1 MNLLLIIQF
10 ILPFIAF
17 SASLLFK
24 NHQEKLISRTVTV
37 SAAIQLVVSIVQG
50 LLFLISSKQFIQF
63 NLLNIYKTSDFEFR
77 LDTYYDV
84 FTGIFTT
91 ITAFILFIVLQF
103 SRTYMHRESG
113 FKRFFNHLMLFNAG
127 LNVLFLAGNFETF
140 FLGWEIVGICS
151 FLLIAF
157 YRERYLPVRNAM
169 KVLSF
174 YRIGDVA
181 LLGAV
186 WFSHHVFEQNISFH
200 QLLDSA
206 KLVSFLQSHP
216 IQSVFIGFLF
226 TQAAMVKSAQFPFFN
241 WLPRAMEGPTVSSAI
256 FYGSLS
262 AHIGVYTLIRT
273 QAIWS
278 TIPAVQLFIVVIGII
293 TVLMTYLT
301 TLVQSTAK
309 TQIAYATITQIG
321 LMFIEIGMGWYV
333 FASIHFALH
342 ALLRTYQ
349 LLISPSVLSYLVHL
363 KMFDGETQ
371 TPKWLQRLPERI
383 KYTLYWLSV
392 KEWNLDQ
399 LWYQQV
405 WKRFKQLG
413 NALQI
418 LRNPVAEIT
427 FVLLVLVAGLG
438 YFILP
443 ASYFLQYQ
451 FISWFYAVSAL
462 CLVLIAWTERK
473 SALRAWVYIVL
484 CQLFFVLSIIEQ
496 HTFDWMQ
503 VALYLS
509 GTIGAFLGGMYSLQK
524 VRSIENSINLNS
536 FHGHVYEHPKMALLF
551 LISAL
556 TMAGF
561 PISPTFI
568 GFDILFSDIEPNH
581 TLLLICSSLTFV
593 LIEISVLRIYARVFL
608 GLHVKT
614 YHEVAF
620 RSS

>member
-17 SASLLFK
+17 GVSLMFK
-24 NHQEKLISRTVTV
+24 NHQEKLISRTATI
-37 SAAIQLVVSIVQG
+37 SAAIQLLVSLTQG
-50 LLFLISSKQFIQF
+50 LLFLTSSKQFIQL
-63 NLLNIYKTSDFEFR
+63 NLLDIYKTSDFEFR

-186 WFSHHVFEQNISFH
+186 WFSHHIFEENIRFD
-200 QLLDSA
+200 QLLNTDH
-206 KLVSFLQSHP
+206 LVALFQSHP
-216 IQSVFIGFLF
+216 IQSACVGFLF
-226 TQAAMVKSAQFPFFN
+226 AQAALVKSAQFPFFN

-273 QAIWS
+273 HTIWS
-278 TIPAVQLFIVVIGII
+278 GMPGVQIFLVLIGLV
-293 TVLMTYLT
+293 TACMAYFT

-309 TQIAYATITQIG
+309 TQIAYATITQIS

-349 LLISPSVLSYLVHL
+349 LLISPSILSYLVHL
-363 KMFDGETQ
+363 KMFDGETRS
-371 TPKWLQRLPERI
+371 PRWILKLPNRLRA
-383 KYTLYWLSV
+383 TLYWLSV

-399 LWYQQV
+399 FWYQQI
-405 WKRFKQLG
+405 WKRFKQVG
-413 NALQI
+413 NALHI
-418 LRNPVAEIT
+418 LRKPVAEIG
-427 FVLLVLVAGLG
+427 FVLLVLMAVVG
-438 YFILP
+438 YFLLP
-443 ASYFLQYQ
+443 ASYFLQYR
-451 FISWFYAVSAL
+451 FISWVYALFAL

-473 SALRAWVYIVL
+473 SALKAWVYIVL
-484 CQLFFVLSIIEQ
+484 CQVFFVLSVIEQ
-496 HTFDWMQ
+496 HTFEWMQ

-509 GTIGAFLGGMYSLQK
+509 GTLGAFLGGVYSLQK
-524 VRSIENSINLNS
+524 VRSKENSINLNS

-568 GFDILFSDIEPNH
+568 GFDILFSDIEPHH
-581 TLLLICSSLTFV
+581 TLLLVCSSLTFV

>member
-1 MNLLLIIQF
+1 MNLLLITQF

-17 SASLLFK
+17 GASLIYK
-24 NHQEKLISRTVTV
+24 NHQEKLISRTVTI
-37 SAAIQLVVSIVQG
+37 SAAIQLAVSIVQVF
-50 LLFLISSKQFIQF
+50 LFLTSTKQVIQ
-63 NLLNIYKTSDFEFR
+63 LNILDIYKTSDFEFR
-77 LDTYYDV
+77 LDAYYDLY
-84 FTGIFTT
+84 TGIFTT

-186 WFSHHVFEQNISFH
+186 WFSHHIFEENIRFD
-200 QLLDSA
+200 QLLNTDHLA
-206 KLVSFLQSHP
+206 ALFRSHP
-216 IQSVFIGFLF
+216 IQSACVGFLF
-226 TQAAMVKSAQFPFFN
+226 AQAAMVKSAQFPFFN

-273 QAIWS
+273 HTIWS
-278 TIPAVQLFIVVIGII
+278 SMPGVKIILVVIGVV
-293 TVLMTYLT
+293 TACMAYFT

-321 LMFIEIGMGWYV
+321 LMFIEIGMGWYI

-349 LLISPSVLSYLVHL
+349 LLISPSILSYLVHL
-363 KMFDGETQ
+363 KMFDGETRSPRWILLL
-371 TPKWLQRLPERI
+371 PKRLRA
-383 KYTLYWLSV
+383 TLYWISV

-399 LWYQQV
+399 FWYQQV

-413 NALQI
+413 TALHI
-418 LRNPVAEIT
+418 LRKTGAEIA
-427 FVLLVLVAGLG
+427 FVLLVVIAVLG
-438 YFILP
+438 YFLLP
-443 ASYFLQYQ
+443 ASYFMQYH
-451 FISWFYAVSAL
+451 FISWLYALCAL

-473 SALRAWVYIVL
+473 SALKAWVYIVL
-484 CQLFFVLSIIEQ
+484 CQIFFVLSIIEQ
-496 HTFDWMQ
+496 HSFDWMQ

-509 GTIGAFLGGMYSLQK
+509 GTLGAFLGGAYSLQR
-524 VRSIENSINLNS
+524 VRSFENSINLNS

-556 TMAGF
+556 TMSGF